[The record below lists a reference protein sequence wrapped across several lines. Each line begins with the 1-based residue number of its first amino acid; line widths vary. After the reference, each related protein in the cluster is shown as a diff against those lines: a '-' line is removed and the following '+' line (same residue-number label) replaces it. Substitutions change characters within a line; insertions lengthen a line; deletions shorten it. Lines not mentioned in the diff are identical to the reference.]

1 MVWSDNNDQVVWTLH
16 DLVLLADADF
26 TLTFEN
32 FLMLPDDFAFG
43 VVSGTVPEPSTV
55 SLLCMGLCWI
65 AAARRKSLR
74 AAVKSF

>member
-26 TLTFEN
+26 TLTLEN

-43 VVSGTVPEPSTV
+43 VVPGTVPEPSTV